1 MAMLQLEIKENVS
14 GNYGLGLDEARATSV
29 LDFSNVAR
37 KPLSLLA
44 GAKMQTQA
52 IGSLPHLRSR
62 PTSGATRPCM

>member
-1 MAMLQLEIKENVS
+1 MAMLQLEITENVS
-14 GNYGLGLDEARATSV
+14 GNYGLGEEDHATSV

-37 KPLSLLA
+37 KTLSLLA
-44 GAKMQTQA
+44 GAKMQSQA

>member
-1 MAMLQLEIKENVS
+1 MAMLQLEIAENVS
-14 GNYGLGLDEARATSV
+14 GNYGLGEDHATSV

-37 KPLSLLA
+37 KTLSLLA
-44 GAKMQTQA
+44 GAKMQSQA